1 MAIRSVISVMIHL
14 RTHLSEDRLSPALL
28 VAAIMPSLA
37 LIAATAAAEAAPPET
52 VPAATPPA
60 FATVE
65 DHAPEF
71 AVRTTLDRAGR
82 IVAPVEINGRG
93 PFRFILDTGANRSAM
108 SEATAASLGLVP
120 ESGSTM
126 TVHGMTGSAALPV
139 VQVARMKAGDLVVQ
153 NQRLPVL
160 PAAVFGGTDG
170 ILGIDTLQDVRIE
183 VDFERDTVIIRRS
196 TGKPAS
202 NDYLVVRAKR
212 RHGGLL
218 LVKGKVGSVKV
229 QAILDTGA
237 QRSLGNDALRAALA
251 DRERRPRTGVATT
264 VIGATDQLVE
274 GTSIAAPVIALGST
288 QVNDLVVTF
297 GDLHVFD
304 VWSLNDEPAL
314 VVGMDLLGTLQ
325 RFVVDYRRG
334 EFHFKTWES
343 DAGAK
348 DCREIGCRR
357 WTGDP

>member
-1 MAIRSVISVMIHL
+1 MGHL
-14 RTHLSEDRLSPALL
+14 RTCRKADRLSPALL
-28 VAAIMPSLA
+28 VAAIVPALA
-37 LIAATAAAEAAPPET
+37 FVTAAAAAEPAPQES
-52 VPAATPPA
+52 VPAVTSPAVATL
-60 FATVE
+60 E
-65 DHAPEF
+65 DDAPEF
-71 AVRTTLDRAGR
+71 AAPTTLDRAGR
-82 IVAPVEINGRG
+82 IVAPVEINGQG

-108 SEATAASLGLVP
+108 SEATAAIVGLVP

-126 TVHGMTGSAALPV
+126 TVHGITGSAALPV
-139 VQVARMKAGDLVVQ
+139 VRVERMKAGDLVVE

-183 VDFERDTVIIRRS
+183 VDFEHDTVIIRRS
-196 TGKPAS
+196 SGRPATA
-202 NDYLVVRAKR
+202 DYLVVRAKR

-218 LVKGKVGSVKV
+218 LVKGKVGSVRV

-264 VIGATDQLVE
+264 VIGATEQLVE

-297 GDLHVFD
+297 GDLHVFN

-314 VVGMDLLGTLQ
+314 VIGMDLLGTLQ

-334 EFHFKTWES
+334 EFHFKTWGS

-357 WTGDP
+357 WTGGP